1 MKGIIVAGGIGS
13 RLFPITEVFS
23 KHLLPVYDKPM
34 IYYPMSVL
42 MLAHIK
48 DILIISTQKDIPLY
62 KKLLGDGSKF
72 GISLSYEIQDNPR
85 GIPEAL
91 IIGEKHIGKDNVCMI
106 LGDNIFYGH
115 DFSSALKEGRSLSE
129 GAMIFGYQ
137 VKDPSRFGVANI
149 DSNGNVK
156 KLEEKPIKPESNI
169 AVTGLYFYDNKC
181 VEMAK
186 SLKPSARGELEI
198 TDLNQMYLDQD
209 NLKCNFLGRGFS
221 WLDTGTHES
230 LLLASQFVQ
239 IIEDRTGA
247 KIACLEE
254 IALNNGWITLE
265 EVKNNIKSFNAGNY
279 YNYIKEFIKN
289 EN

>member
-1 MKGIIVAGGIGS
+1 MKGIIVAGGLGS
-13 RLFPITEVFS
+13 RLYPITEIFS

-34 IYYPMSVL
+34 IYYPISVL
-42 MLAHIK
+42 MLTDIK
-48 DILIISTQKDIPLY
+48 DILIITTKKDINLY
-62 KKLLGDGSKF
+62 ENLLGDGSRF
-72 GISLSYEIQDNPR
+72 GINLSYKIQDNPR

-91 IIGEKHIGKDNVCMI
+91 ILGEEHINGENVCMI

-115 DFSSALKEGRSLSE
+115 DFSSALQKGQNLKD
-129 GAMIFGYQ
+129 GALIFGYQ

-149 DSNGNVK
+149 DINGKVTG
-156 KLEEKPIKPESNI
+156 LVEKPKNPESNI

-181 VEMAK
+181 VEMSK
-186 SLKPSARGELEI
+186 SLKPSDRGELEI
-198 TDLNQMYLDQD
+198 TDLNKMYLKDG
-209 NLKCNFLGRGFS
+209 NLECTILGRGFS

-239 IIEDRTGA
+239 ILEDRTGT

-254 IALNNGWITLE
+254 IALNNRWIS
-265 EVKNNIKSFNAGNY
+265 VAQVRDNIKDFSSGNY
-279 YNYIKEFIKN
+279 YNYIKELINN

>member
-1 MKGIIVAGGIGS
+1 MKGIIVAGGLGS
-13 RLFPITEVFS
+13 RLYPITEIFS

-34 IYYPMSVL
+34 IYYPISVL
-42 MLAHIK
+42 MLTNIK
-48 DILIISTQKDIPLY
+48 DILIITTKKDINLY
-62 KKLLGDGSKF
+62 ENLLGDGSRF
-72 GISLSYEIQDNPR
+72 GINLSYKIQDNPR

-91 IIGEKHIGKDNVCMI
+91 ILGEEHINGENVCMI

-115 DFSSALKEGRSLSE
+115 DFSSALQKGQNLKD
-129 GAMIFGYQ
+129 GALIFGYQ

-149 DSNGNVK
+149 DINGKVTG
-156 KLEEKPIKPESNI
+156 LVEKPKNPESNI

-181 VEMAK
+181 VEMSK
-186 SLKPSARGELEI
+186 SLKPSDRGELEI
-198 TDLNQMYLDQD
+198 TDLNNMYLKDG
-209 NLKCNFLGRGFS
+209 NLECTILGRGFS

-239 IIEDRTGA
+239 ILEDRTGT

-254 IALNNGWITLE
+254 IALNNRWIS
-265 EVKNNIKSFNAGNY
+265 VAQVRDNIKDFSSGNY
-279 YNYIKEFIKN
+279 YNYIKELINN

>member
-1 MKGIIVAGGIGS
+1 MKGIIVAGGLGS
-13 RLFPITEVFS
+13 RLYPITAVFS

-34 IYYPMSVL
+34 IYYPISVL

-48 DILIISTQKDIPLY
+48 DILIISTEKDIPLY
-62 KKLLGDGSKF
+62 KELLGDGTRF
-72 GISLSYEIQDNPR
+72 GVSLSYEIQDNPR

-91 IIGEKHIGKDNVCMI
+91 IIGEKHIGKESVCMI

-115 DFSSALKEGRSLSE
+115 DFSSSLKKGRELSDGAL
-129 GAMIFGYQ
+129 IFGYQ
-137 VKDPSRFGVANI
+137 VKDPSRFGVAKI
-149 DSNGNVK
+149 DSHGNVI
-156 KLEEKPIKPESNI
+156 KLEEKPVKPESNI

-209 NLKCNFLGRGFS
+209 NLKCNLLGRGFS

-254 IALNNGWITLE
+254 IALNNEWITVE
-265 EVKNNIKSFNAGNY
+265 EVRDNIKSFNTGNY
-279 YNYIKEFIKN
+279 YNYIKELIH
-289 EN
+289 ESR